1 MSNESLYQ
9 EEDAGKLVGE
19 VFSGKLGIEEALTK
33 LRTRLLDLTMRNRLL
48 NFRPSKARSFQFTN
62 DPDLDVI
69 YERLQEEKVVPL
81 SYVPDPPHSRY
92 ETGKK
97 PDVRVFARECGI
109 GASVDLGK
117 PTHARRHADLQV
129 IAYPSDLERVA
140 RKISTEAR
148 TVVEETGTNML
159 YLVFGFLEYYDSDDS
174 QQAVLAP
181 MLSLP
186 VTLTKGD
193 LDQETRTYWYNL
205 AYSGDDVAE
214 NFTLREKLRQQF
226 RLELPELEEDEAPEA
241 YLQKIKGAIA
251 KRRRWTVRRQL
262 SLAFLSFGKL
272 AIWADLD
279 PERSPALLKSAL
291 LTDIF
296 KGGTAA
302 TGDAFHAEDYPIDAH
317 HRAELP
323 LIYDAD
329 SSQHSALIDVLD
341 GKNLVING
349 PPGTG
354 KSQTITNIV
363 ATAMAE
369 GKKILFVSEKMAAL
383 NVVKQRLQNVG
394 LGDFCL
400 ELHSNKTQKKQLLE
414 NIDRR
419 INSKFANPAA
429 YERQLDVLRERRG
442 ALNSYAQ
449 LLGSKVA
456 NKLDMTVHEV
466 FWAVERRRHD
476 LDCGVAEFAGMVFDG
491 AAQWT
496 PDVMDRWRQVF
507 SSVQSSIE
515 DMGAA
520 PDKCAWRGF
529 SPQLLLPGDD
539 EPILQ
544 TVHAALG
551 HAKDLLAHAHDF
563 EELLGL
569 EELTIEQL
577 QATSREQAVLSSAPT
592 DLDGRLLVQLCVGDL
607 SRVPA
612 AMQCVT
618 TVRTALTLARHARE
632 RAAPALTDMS
642 RPDPQLLV
650 KQDVQRST
658 VFSEVGRKYPLREL
672 AHRSQGLA
680 QLLSDARAQLPADAR
695 LPQQLDALT
704 AQLRQF
710 TANQALSFALGQSG
724 AQLAMRA
731 REALTTVREK
741 DQALTQLD
749 AMLRKSAVPFNG
761 SVSELRKMLD
771 GTSIPEL
778 QPEVDVDRAV
788 VDELNLFATQGF
800 GDWTAERFD
809 AVVREGQATVL
820 EAKAA
825 SQELSVFFARI
836 GLSVEQSA
844 SWLQS
849 LETLITVCEQAPS
862 ELLGLRGPGLERA
875 DFVEIAK
882 HAQERHQAVLS
893 HEQRVDDNF
902 YVDALPDGTKLRKH
916 LAVARRGDSFFN
928 FLRSDWRSAK
938 AAFRGCYRG
947 GERFS
952 AKTMAEQFASVAAC
966 RERTSKYEQDSQVKG
981 ALGALFEGRNTD
993 YTRVKRLS
1001 SWLGSAT
1008 QALAASDFAF
1018 TVKAIALPE
1027 EQVAAIKAAGGK
1039 LRQAAAQI
1047 QAFGKLVSQLPG
1059 LDTAVLN
1066 GRKWDLAYGPVDAQ
1080 FERLKEG
1087 GNTLRRVVRSTVT
1100 VQRAILLAQLRMNLQ
1115 QHRPVVEDLIQAP
1128 QTFAHIAGMLGLPAQ
1143 ALGYEHLP
1151 SGIESIAKQAEMVES
1166 LAGCVE
1172 QVGAHLT
1179 PKQVT
1184 GVLDWQQR
1192 FNQEAAWLRSP
1203 AVTRSLHEQLNA
1215 IEADLSAAIG
1225 VLGFLEG
1232 RVKVE
1237 ESVDSGMAALLSLN
1251 ECETILDE
1259 VGAREDVKGQLG
1271 SYYRRLVTDEVKLQ
1285 ACVDWAQAVKGAAN
1299 NLPAGAAQRLLREDA
1314 ALLARQAARTIDD
1327 CAQAYRAYEEQIS
1340 FLVTWG
1346 PMDWAAWGEMPRPQ
1360 DAVDRLSVAMT
1371 GAREL
1376 VPWSKYLAAKE
1387 DCAGGVDKVFAPFE
1401 CAALPHTLVVTAF
1414 EYVLYRSIAR
1424 GILSRHRE
1432 LGKFNGASHDSLR
1445 AEFAALDKEL
1455 IRLNGLLHA
1464 AKIDRAKK
1472 LAQGV
1477 SYGRAGDLTEMS
1489 LLTREISKQKRHI
1502 PIRQLLKRAGKT
1514 LQQLK
1519 PCFMMG
1525 PLSVAQYLEQGHL
1538 QFDLVVM
1545 DEASQLRPEDAL
1557 GAVARGKQLVVVGDP
1572 KQLPPTNF
1580 FDRLIDD
1587 EDEEGDAASTVVEGV
1602 ESILGV
1608 CEHLYRPVRTLR
1620 WHYRSQHESLIA
1632 FSNSQFYENR
1642 LVVFPAPVKRNSS
1655 LGVNHRFVKDGVY
1668 LDRRNIPEAERVVDA
1683 VLEHM
1688 KLQPAE
1694 SLGVVTL
1701 NQTQREL
1708 IEDIFDRRSQGN
1720 QSVSQFLDHHKKAG
1734 WEFFIKNLENVQG
1747 DERDV
1752 IYIST
1757 TFGRPPGTNVVR
1769 KNFGPINRPDGW
1781 RRLNVLFTRARRR
1794 IDLFTSLRSSDV
1806 MSPGERVT
1814 LGRRA
1819 MHDYLV
1825 YAKTGLLPAAA
1836 GQITGRDP
1844 DSDFE
1849 IAVARALQNAGF
1861 EVEPQLGVS
1870 GYFIDIGVRH
1880 ASRPGEYL
1888 AAVECDGATY
1898 HSSLSARDRDRI
1910 RQQILESLGWKGR
1923 IIRVWSTDWFAD
1935 PQGQIRRL
1943 VDFLHERLAN
1953 TAPLAYVER
1962 VEQDDDLPVAPSST
1976 QVPAPPSPGLSNV
1989 VPIEVRA
1996 SVSQSSDL
2004 LVEVGDHVTYA
2015 IQAPEGEQQL
2025 TIQIVDSAS
2034 NPRLNLVN
2042 EGSPLAQALVG
2053 LCEGDES
2060 HLVVR
2065 GHAPKKLRVVSIER
2079 PGHGHTSRPAS
2090 IRTMRT

>member
-1 MSNESLYQ
+1 VSNESMYQ
-9 EEDAGKLVGE
+9 EDAAGKLVSE

-62 DPDLDVI
+62 DPDLDLI
-69 YERLQEEKVVPL
+69 YERLEEGKVIPV

-109 GASVDLGK
+109 GTSVDLGK
-117 PTHARRHADLQV
+117 PTQGRGHGDLQV

-174 QQAVLAP
+174 EQAVLAP
-181 MLSLP
+181 VLSMP

-193 LDQETRTYWYNL
+193 LDQETRTYRYNL
-205 AYSGDDVAE
+205 NYSGDDIAE

-226 RLELPELEEDEAPEA
+226 RLEFPELEEDEAPEA
-241 YLQKIKGAIA
+241 YLQKIKAAVA
-251 KRRRWTVRRQL
+251 KRRRWTVRKQL

-291 LTDIF
+291 LADIF

-302 TGDAFHAEDYPIDAH
+302 TSDAFHAEDYPIDTH

-419 INSKFANPAA
+419 INSKFASPAT
-429 YERQLDVLRERRG
+429 YERQLHVLRERKG

-466 FWAVERRRHD
+466 LWAVERRRHD
-476 LDCGVAEFAGMVFDG
+476 LDSGVAEFAGMVFDG

-496 PDVMDRWRQVF
+496 PDVIDRWRQVF

-515 DMGAA
+515 DMGAP

-544 TVHAALG
+544 TVRAALEN
-551 HAKDLLAHAHDF
+551 AKNLLAYAHDF
-563 EELLGL
+563 EQLFGL

-577 QATSREQAVLSSAPT
+577 QATSREQAVLASVPP
-592 DLDGRLLVQLCVGDL
+592 DLDGQLLVQLCAGDL

-612 AMQCVT
+612 ARQCVV
-618 TVRTALTLARHARE
+618 TVRTALTLARNARE

-642 RPDPQLLV
+642 RPDRQLLV
-650 KQDVQRST
+650 KQDIQRST
-658 VFSEVGRKYPLREL
+658 VFSDAGRKYPLREL
-672 AHRSQGLA
+672 GHRSQGLT
-680 QLLSDARAQLPADAR
+680 QLLSDARAQLPADAQ
-695 LPQQLDALT
+695 LPRQLDALV

-710 TANQALSFALGQSG
+710 TANPELSFAKEQSG
-724 AQLAMRA
+724 GQLAMRA
-731 REALTTVREK
+731 REALATVREN

-778 QPEVDVDRAV
+778 QPEVDVDRTV

-809 AVVREGQATVL
+809 AVVREGHATVL
-820 EAKAA
+820 EAKTS
-825 SQELSVFFARI
+825 SQDLSAFFTRF
-836 GLSVEQSA
+836 GLPVEQSA

-862 ELLGLRGPGLERA
+862 ELLGLRGPGMERS

-882 HAQERHQAVLS
+882 RAQERHQAVLS
-893 HEQRVDDNF
+893 HEQSVDGRF
-902 YVDALPDGTKLRKH
+902 YVDTLPDDTKLREH
-916 LAVARRGDSFFN
+916 LTVARRGDSFFN
-928 FLRSDWRSAK
+928 FLRSDWRRAK

-966 RERTSKYEQDSQVKG
+966 RERTSKYEQDSQLKG
-981 ALGALFEGRNTD
+981 VLGALFEGRNTD
-993 YTRVKRLS
+993 YTRVQRLS
-1001 SWLGSAT
+1001 SWLGNAT

-1018 TVKAIALPE
+1018 TVKAIVLPE
-1027 EQVAAIKAAGGK
+1027 EQVVAIKAAGGK
-1039 LRQAAAQI
+1039 LRQAAAHVQS
-1047 QAFGKLVSQLPG
+1047 FGQLVSQLPG
-1059 LDTAVLN
+1059 LDTAVLV
-1066 GRKWDLAYGPVDAQ
+1066 GRKWDLAYGPVEAQ

-1087 GNTLRRVVRSTVT
+1087 GGTLRRVVRSTVT

-1115 QHRPVVEDLIQAP
+1115 QHRPVVEKLIQAP
-1128 QTFAHIAGMLGLPAQ
+1128 QALALVAGPLGLPAQ
-1143 ALGYEHLP
+1143 ALGYENLP
-1151 SGIESIAKQAEMVES
+1151 SGIESIAKRAEMVES

-1184 GVLDWQQR
+1184 GVLDWLQR
-1192 FNQEAAWLRSP
+1192 FDKEAPWLRSQ
-1203 AVTRSLHEQLNA
+1203 AVTRSVQEHLDA
-1215 IEADLSAAIG
+1215 IEADCNTAIG

-1251 ECETILDE
+1251 ECEAILDE

-1271 SYYRRLVTDEVKLQ
+1271 SYYRRLATDEVKLQ
-1285 ACVDWAQAVKGAAN
+1285 ACVDWAQAVEGAAK
-1299 NLPAGAAQRLLREDA
+1299 NLPAKASQRLLSEG
-1314 ALLARQAARTIDD
+1314 ALLARQASRTIDD

-1346 PMDWAAWGEMPRPQ
+1346 TMDWAAWGGMPRPQ
-1360 DAVDRLSVAMT
+1360 DAVDRLSAAMT

-1387 DCAGGVDKVFAPFE
+1387 DCAGQGVDKVLAPFE
-1401 CAALPHTLVVTAF
+1401 GAALPYTLVVTAF
-1414 EYVLYRSIAR
+1414 EYVFYRSIAR

-1455 IRLNGLLHA
+1455 IRLNGLVHA
-1464 AKIDRAKK
+1464 AKIDRTKK

-1477 SYGRAGDLTEMS
+1477 SYGRAGDLTELS

-1538 QFDLVVM
+1538 HFDLVVM

-1580 FDRLIDD
+1580 FDRLM
-1587 EDEEGDAASTVVEGV
+1587 DEEDDDGDAASAVVEGV

-1608 CEHLYRPVRTLR
+1608 CEHLYRPIRTLR

-1655 LGVNHRFVKDGVY
+1655 LGVNHRFVKEGIY

-1708 IEDIFDRRSQGN
+1708 IEDVFDRRSQGN
-1720 QSVSQFLDHHKKAG
+1720 QSVAQFLDHHKKAG

-1806 MSPGERVT
+1806 MSPEERVT

-1861 EVEPQLGVS
+1861 EAEPQVGVA

-1935 PQGQIRRL
+1935 PQGQIGRL
-1943 VDFLHERLAN
+1943 IDFLQERLAS
-1953 TAPLAYVER
+1953 TTPLAHVER
-1962 VEQDDDLPVAPSST
+1962 VEQDDDDPDARSPV
-1976 QVPAPPSPGLSNV
+1976 QVPAPPSRGSSNIAPIQVHAPV
-1989 VPIEVRA
+1989 VQPSE
-1996 SVSQSSDL
+1996 L

-2015 IQAPEGEQQL
+2015 VQAPEGEQQL
-2025 TIQIVDSAS
+2025 TIQIVDSTS
-2034 NPRLNLVN
+2034 NLRLNLVN

-2060 HLVVR
+2060 NLVVR
-2065 GHAPKKLRVVSIER
+2065 GHEPKKLRVVSIAR
-2079 PGHGHTSRPAS
+2079 PAHGHAALPTPV
-2090 IRTMRT
+2090 RTIGT